1 MLAKNNSSIYKGG
14 GGSNSSHNANF
25 SHYMIMIISMNVR
38 CITCLNLTF
47 FCTGSYI
54 NLGST
59 KNHGR
64 ISSLCID
71 IFISDNNS
79 DISISS
85 ICASKR

>member
-1 MLAKNNSSIYKGG
+1 MLAKNNSSISKRGG
-14 GGSNSSHNANF
+14 CSNSSHNANF

-38 CITCLNLTF
+38 GISCLNLIF
-47 FCTGSYI
+47 FTGSYI

-59 KNHGR
+59 KNHSK

-71 IFISDNNS
+71 IFLSDNNS